1 MSLDNKQPCGYK
13 STNCTD
19 NYCAKIR
26 KTFPRNFYIMFS
38 HETMINMLV
47 FQELLKA
54 GDKD

>member
-1 MSLDNKQPCGYK
+1 MILDNKQPCGYK

-26 KTFPRNFYIMFS
+26 TKFPINFYTMLS

-47 FQELLKA
+47 VQELLK
-54 GDKD
+54 